1 MYTSVTKISLTNRY
15 TSNLYRYTF
24 GTGVMTMNSNSTK
37 KIVLNGVMI
46 ALVFLGTYLTRIPTP
61 LPGGYFNLGDA
72 VIMVA
77 AITLGRKSGLIAGA
91 IGSCLADIAFGG
103 FMFAPITLIV
113 KGLEGYLV
121 GVLAASGLGNT
132 KASGTM
138 KAVAVI
144 VGAAVMVFGYFFA
157 EAFILSLFDKSFGLA
172 AAITELPAN
181 LIQGGLSAVV
191 GYALAL
197 ALIKMNVQKY
207 AY

>member
-1 MYTSVTKISLTNRY
+1 
-15 TSNLYRYTF
+15 
-24 GTGVMTMNSNSTK
+24 MNSNSTK

-91 IGSCLADIAFGG
+91 IGSCLADIVTGG
-103 FMFAPITLIV
+103 FIFAPITFIV
-113 KGLEGYLV
+113 KGLEGYFV
-121 GVLAASGLGNT
+121 GVIASMGQNNA
-132 KASGTM
+132 KASTAM

-144 VGAAVMVFGYFFA
+144 VGAVIMVFGYFFA
-157 EAFILSLFDKSFGLA
+157 ETYILGMFSTGFGLTA
-172 AAITELPAN
+172 AVTELPAN
-181 LIQGGLSAVV
+181 LVQGGLSAVV
-191 GYALAL
+191 GYALSL

-207 AY
+207 AF